1 MMELV
6 LLLTL
11 VLGSRGQTTHEGCDG
26 SEFATCM
33 NQSFSVNSESP
44 VGGLAG
50 SLKDL
55 ELSCRK
61 FYKGMECMERFHE
74 QCRNSAK
81 FMDYIEK
88 QIEGARAAMFH
99 LCHNEATIQEENK
112 VYNTCYREL
121 NTDIIDC
128 IKPLQQQPRYSHKK
142 IVKNLCCALNRTVD
156 CILEAADKACSQKA
170 AHVARQMVRVVTSSL
185 EVSCT
190 SLVNKECS
198 GTRISLFFGSN
209 FAAYVLIFCFL
220 IF

>member
-1 MMELV
+1 MGV
-6 LLLTL
+6 KSRD
-11 VLGSRGQTTHEGCDG
+11 LGTHFLGFTFVSSISSGGIIQPNSERQTTHEGCDG

-99 LCHNEATIQEENK
+99 LCHNEATIQEG
-112 VYNTCYREL
+112 
-121 NTDIIDC
+121 I
-128 IKPLQQQPRYSHKK
+128 S
-142 IVKNLCCALNRTVD
+142 
-156 CILEAADKACSQKA
+156 
-170 AHVARQMVRVVTSSL
+170 
-185 EVSCT
+185 
-190 SLVNKECS
+190 
-198 GTRISLFFGSN
+198 TRASN
-209 FAAYVLIFCFL
+209 IYFL
-220 IF
+220 D